1 MNRTALILVIVGA
14 LNWLL
19 IGLFQFDLVAAIF
32 GGQAGAFS
40 RIIYTIIGIAGV
52 WSFVFWNRVAPIHE
66 RDAQRSGYH
75 RKESYN
81 YEFGR
86 DYRDSQNNNTTKKDD

>member
-1 MNRTALILVIVGA
+1 MNRTALILVIAGA

-40 RIIYTIIGIAGV
+40 RIIYTIIGIAGI
-52 WSFVFWNRVAPIHE
+52 WAFAFWNREAYPAKDS
-66 RDAQRSGYH
+66 RDAYH
-75 RKESYN
+75 NRKEAYN
-81 YEFGR
+81 YEFGK
-86 DYRDSQNNNTTKKDD
+86 DYTTRNERNNKKDE